1 MKIEWT
7 PDPAEEFHLDRMIR
21 SRNAELN
28 DAIMAKIRYLHPEP
42 FLWRRVIQAL
52 KGIPRSYWGA
62 LPVLNYRMIE
72 GYYEIKQI
80 QRTLPESHQ
89 PLFDLIINEF
99 AHQGRGYIRIM
110 ERSTRKEIEGYIRN
124 ELKGL
129 SKIKI

>member
-7 PDPAEEFHLDRMIR
+7 PDPLDEFHLDRNVR
-21 SRNAELN
+21 KFNAELN

-52 KGIPRSYWGA
+52 KGIPKPRWGA
-62 LPVLNYRMIE
+62 LPILNRRMIE

-80 QRTLPESHQ
+80 QQTLPESHQ
-89 PLFDLIINEF
+89 PLFDQIINEF
-99 AHQGRGYIRIM
+99 AHQGRGYLRTM
-110 ERSTRKEIEGYIRN
+110 ERSTRYEIEGYIRN